1 MQKNTKKY
9 YISFSENLL
18 QITIFFQ
25 RRYTKE
31 KYKKRIQE
39 YFETLS
45 HFLSLSLTL
54 LISFAKKSI
63 N

>member
-1 MQKNTKKY
+1 MQKYKKY

-18 QITIFFQ
+18 QITISFKE
-25 RRYTKE
+25 YTKN
-31 KYKKRIQE
+31 KNTKRIQE

-54 LISFAKKSI
+54 LISFAKSI